1 MRPILAGPDEVRH
14 DGAMD
19 PQQVAALREL
29 LSTTSWLNR
38 TRSFAQTIRRST
50 TTPSG
55 LLLVGTPDEEPWHLT
70 AHLSDE
76 ARLSGIPE
84 LAPTLVRWQVPDG
97 APAHLSVTLQR
108 LEAATRGET
117 LLVVAEESAPEAL
130 LERAWDARK
139 LGATVLSLDG
149 GDTELQGVAHESLTV
164 VTNDLAVPGVSFDTV
179 QHLVSAAAGE
189 TGPDGSPAGGR
200 RGFRD
205 RLGHLLDVVSG
216 PSGR

>member
-1 MRPILAGPDEVRH
+1 
-14 DGAMD
+14 MD
-19 PQQVAALREL
+19 AQQVAALREL
-29 LSTTSWLNR
+29 LSTTAWVDR
-38 TRSFAQTIRRST
+38 TRSFARTMRRST

-55 LLLVGTPDEEPWHLT
+55 LLLVGTPEEEPWHLT

-84 LAPTLVRWQVPDG
+84 LAPTLVRWQVPEG
-97 APAHLSVTLQR
+97 APAHLSVTLER
-108 LEAATRGET
+108 LEAARKGET
-117 LLVVAEESAPEAL
+117 VLVVAEDAAPEGL

-139 LGATVLSLDG
+139 LGATVLALDG
-149 GDTELQGVAHESLTV
+149 GDAELQGVAHESLTV
-164 VTNDLAVPGVSFDTV
+164 VTSGLVVPEVSFDMV

-189 TGPDGSPAGGR
+189 TGPDGGPAGR

-216 PSGR
+216 PSNR